1 MSHTPTERFGTPMTA
16 LAVTN
21 KDTALAVLPQRL
33 CWKGIAVTDEFQAYA
48 ARVARGEQLAP
59 YRGQVLSRPSREF
72 PWSVAPQPSP
82 PPPRA
87 SLPPVAFGVR
97 EQADAPPTYPERGRS
112 LKTALWVA
120 AAVSSII
127 GALGVGA
134 GATSSASD
142 EREFLAPYPTQG
154 TQAPPKVDARAEA
167 LASDVDT
174 ARELEGWPI
183 GESALAPLAAISD
196 DANSAMKGSRHSTG
210 ARPAT
215 ASTSAQRTS
224 TTSTTTASGTTSTSA
239 RSSSSSAE
247 ADATEADATATESS
261 AELLAIPP
269 SPRANSSEMRR
280 STGIVT
286 TARPD
291 DALASGRSSSLFSDH
306 SPF

>member
-21 KDTALAVLPQRL
+21 KDTALAVLPERL

-48 ARVARGEQLAP
+48 ARVARGEQLEP

-97 EQADAPPTYPERGRS
+97 EQPDAPPYPERGRS
-112 LKTALWVA
+112 LKTALWLA

-134 GATSSASD
+134 GATSPASD
-142 EREFLAPYPTQG
+142 EREFLAPYPTQR
-154 TQAPPKVDARAEA
+154 TQAAPEIDARAEA

-183 GESALAPLAAISD
+183 GESPLAPLAAISD
-196 DANSAMKGSRHSTG
+196 DASSAMESSRHATG
-210 ARPAT
+210 AGPAT
-215 ASTSAQRTS
+215 ASTSAPRSSAAS
-224 TTSTTTASGTTSTSA
+224 TNTASGTTSTSA
-239 RSSSSSAE
+239 RAASSSTE
-247 ADATEADATATESS
+247 ADATATDATATESS

-269 SPRANSSEMRR
+269 SPRASSSEMRR